1 MLSPLSFSVLLFST
15 RSTIS
20 FSAHRPLPGLCLCAK
35 SQPDKRIS
43 QVVGAV
49 TKALAVDDKKE
60 AILVG
65 ATLIFVINHI
75 LNQFGWINYLE
86 GHIMTLSAKVG
97 SSVKKA
103 LKSMISQGNDS
114 AVKITQVRLWYWWW
128 FHFIG
133 SLTSQ
138 VVYMILYDSHKHW
151 LLLHRLTPLPKALA
165 ASRWSKQPSI
175 SLSHHTLPSPQ
186 SQNHDR
192 GFKIYTWK
200 SSQFLNR
207 FTCSYTTNKHH
218 DL

>member
-20 FSAHRPLPGLCLCAK
+20 SSPHRPLPGLCLCAK

-65 ATLIFVINHI
+65 ATVIFVINHI

-114 AVKITQVRLWYWWW
+114 AVKIAQVRPW
-128 FHFIG
+128 FFWING
-133 SLTSQ
+133 KPNG
-138 VVYMILYDSHKHW
+138 LYDSIWFPQQHW
-151 LLLHRLTPLPKALA
+151 LFHAGWPPSRKPWQPADGPSNLQSPSPITHSHLHRVKTMTGD
-165 ASRWSKQPSI
+165 SKY
-175 SLSHHTLPSPQ
+175 TLE
-186 SQNHDR
+186 NHPYWL
-192 GFKIYTWK
+192 FYSYKI
-200 SSQFLNR
+200 
-207 FTCSYTTNKHH
+207 
-218 DL
+218 